1 MVIGLTALPADARIE
16 FRRPFPQVV
25 MGTTGT
31 QSILFTT
38 KSKRCNSR
46 NSAPPQRMHVFR
58 GFATEIDITIPHEH
72 SRTGMPHAPVLSAQL
87 S

>member
-1 MVIGLTALPADARIE
+1 MAIGLAALPADVRIE
-16 FRRPFPQVV
+16 LRLPFPQVV
-25 MGTTGT
+25 VRTTGM
-31 QSILFTT
+31 QSILFAN

-46 NSAPPQRMHVFR
+46 NSALPQRMQVFR
-58 GFATEIDITIPHEH
+58 GFASEIDITIPHEH